1 MRSAKRVGRKGSAAM
16 SEENKATSRRFYEEL
31 FNQGNLEAAEEIVTP
46 TSLSTIPTFLK
57 SREALRA

>member
-1 MRSAKRVGRKGSAAM
+1 M

-46 TSLSTIPTFLK
+46 TSLSTIPTFPK
-57 SREALRA
+57 SREAPRA